1 MTAQQVLDSC
11 QQLYEKHKLIT
22 YPRSDCRYLP
32 KEHLKQVK
40 AVSQAVAV
48 NEPELALAA
57 QQADTALISR
67 AWNDGKVDAHH
78 AIIPT
83 EKRMPA
89 GRLSVAEQRL
99 YQMIARQYLAQF
111 YPPFC
116 YRDTLAE
123 VTIAGGCF
131 VAKARVE
138 RSAGW
143 KKLFRQH
150 NSGDKVALT
159 ADEAGVD
166 RDVAKLAFKDNAI
179 DMIDAWI
186 DSIDMELAHRLP
198 AEKLAAMKI
207 RDRITALLATR
218 LEIMAPDRESLRR
231 AMAIMAMPQNLV
243 RSAKIG
249 WRSAD
254 RMWRLAGDTASDF
267 NHYTKR
273 MTLSAVYASTLSVF
287 VNDDSDN
294 FADARAFL
302 DRRIDNVM
310 QFEKVKFQAKQ
321 RQEYVPSLSRFI
333 GRLRYPAR

>member
-1 MTAQQVLDSC
+1 MSISPLPADPTLD
-11 QQLYEKHKLIT
+11 EI
-22 YPRSDCRYLP
+22 R
-32 KEHLKQVK
+32 
-40 AVSQAVAV
+40 A
-48 NEPELALAA
+48 ALAP
-57 QQADTALISR
+57 I
-67 AWNDGKVDAHH
+67 
-78 AIIPT
+78 
-83 EKRMPA
+83 
-89 GRLSVAEQRL
+89 
-99 YQMIARQYLAQF
+99 IARN
-111 YPPFC
+111 
-116 YRDTLAE
+116 
-123 VTIAGGCF
+123 AGF
-131 VAKARVE
+131 D
-138 RSAGW
+138 GW
-143 KKLFRQH
+143 SDAAVH
-150 NSGDKVALT
+150 AA

-186 DSIDMELAHRLP
+186 DSIDLELARRLP
-198 AEKLAAMKI
+198 AEKLGAMKI

-287 VNDDSDN
+287 VNDDSEN

>member
-1 MTAQQVLDSC
+1 MSISPLPADPTLD
-11 QQLYEKHKLIT
+11 EV
-22 YPRSDCRYLP
+22 R
-32 KEHLKQVK
+32 
-40 AVSQAVAV
+40 A
-48 NEPELALAA
+48 ALAP
-57 QQADTALISR
+57 I
-67 AWNDGKVDAHH
+67 
-78 AIIPT
+78 
-83 EKRMPA
+83 
-89 GRLSVAEQRL
+89 
-99 YQMIARQYLAQF
+99 IARN
-111 YPPFC
+111 
-116 YRDTLAE
+116 
-123 VTIAGGCF
+123 AGF
-131 VAKARVE
+131 D
-138 RSAGW
+138 GW
-143 KKLFRQH
+143 SDAAVH
-150 NSGDKVALT
+150 AA

-186 DSIDMELAHRLP
+186 DSIDLELAHRLP

>member
-1 MTAQQVLDSC
+1 MSKSPLPADPTLD
-11 QQLYEKHKLIT
+11 EI
-22 YPRSDCRYLP
+22 R
-32 KEHLKQVK
+32 
-40 AVSQAVAV
+40 A
-48 NEPELALAA
+48 ALAP
-57 QQADTALISR
+57 L
-67 AWNDGKVDAHH
+67 
-78 AIIPT
+78 
-83 EKRMPA
+83 
-89 GRLSVAEQRL
+89 
-99 YQMIARQYLAQF
+99 IARN
-111 YPPFC
+111 
-116 YRDTLAE
+116 
-123 VTIAGGCF
+123 AGF
-131 VAKARVE
+131 D
-138 RSAGW
+138 GW
-143 KKLFRQH
+143 SDAAVH
-150 NSGDKVALT
+150 AA

-186 DSIDMELAHRLP
+186 DSIDLELAHRLT

-207 RDRITALLATR
+207 RDRITALLSTR

>member
-1 MTAQQVLDSC
+1 MSKSPLPADPTLD
-11 QQLYEKHKLIT
+11 EV
-22 YPRSDCRYLP
+22 R
-32 KEHLKQVK
+32 
-40 AVSQAVAV
+40 A
-48 NEPELALAA
+48 ALAP
-57 QQADTALISR
+57 I
-67 AWNDGKVDAHH
+67 
-78 AIIPT
+78 
-83 EKRMPA
+83 
-89 GRLSVAEQRL
+89 
-99 YQMIARQYLAQF
+99 IARN
-111 YPPFC
+111 
-116 YRDTLAE
+116 
-123 VTIAGGCF
+123 AGF
-131 VAKARVE
+131 D
-138 RSAGW
+138 GW
-143 KKLFRQH
+143 SDAAVH
-150 NSGDKVALT
+150 AA

-186 DSIDMELAHRLP
+186 DSIDLELAHRLP
-198 AEKLAAMKI
+198 AENLAAMKI

-321 RQEYVPSLSRFI
+321 RQDYVPSLSRFI

>member
-1 MTAQQVLDSC
+1 MSISPLPADPTLD
-11 QQLYEKHKLIT
+11 EV
-22 YPRSDCRYLP
+22 R
-32 KEHLKQVK
+32 
-40 AVSQAVAV
+40 A
-48 NEPELALAA
+48 ALAP
-57 QQADTALISR
+57 I
-67 AWNDGKVDAHH
+67 
-78 AIIPT
+78 
-83 EKRMPA
+83 
-89 GRLSVAEQRL
+89 
-99 YQMIARQYLAQF
+99 IARN
-111 YPPFC
+111 
-116 YRDTLAE
+116 
-123 VTIAGGCF
+123 AGF
-131 VAKARVE
+131 D
-138 RSAGW
+138 GW
-143 KKLFRQH
+143 SDAAVH
-150 NSGDKVALT
+150 AA

-186 DSIDMELAHRLP
+186 DSIDLELAHRLP

-254 RMWRLAGDTASDF
+254 RMWRLAGDSASDF

>member
-1 MTAQQVLDSC
+1 MSISPLPADPTLD
-11 QQLYEKHKLIT
+11 EIRT
-22 YPRSDCRYLP
+22 
-32 KEHLKQVK
+32 
-40 AVSQAVAV
+40 
-48 NEPELALAA
+48 ALAP
-57 QQADTALISR
+57 L
-67 AWNDGKVDAHH
+67 
-78 AIIPT
+78 
-83 EKRMPA
+83 
-89 GRLSVAEQRL
+89 
-99 YQMIARQYLAQF
+99 IARN
-111 YPPFC
+111 
-116 YRDTLAE
+116 
-123 VTIAGGCF
+123 AGF
-131 VAKARVE
+131 D
-138 RSAGW
+138 GW
-143 KKLFRQH
+143 SDAAVH
-150 NSGDKVALT
+150 AA

-186 DSIDMELAHRLP
+186 DSIDLELAHRLP

-321 RQEYVPSLSRFI
+321 RQDYVPSLSRFI

>member
-1 MTAQQVLDSC
+1 MSISPLPADPTLD
-11 QQLYEKHKLIT
+11 EV
-22 YPRSDCRYLP
+22 R
-32 KEHLKQVK
+32 
-40 AVSQAVAV
+40 A
-48 NEPELALAA
+48 ALAP
-57 QQADTALISR
+57 I
-67 AWNDGKVDAHH
+67 
-78 AIIPT
+78 
-83 EKRMPA
+83 
-89 GRLSVAEQRL
+89 
-99 YQMIARQYLAQF
+99 IARN
-111 YPPFC
+111 
-116 YRDTLAE
+116 
-123 VTIAGGCF
+123 AGF
-131 VAKARVE
+131 D
-138 RSAGW
+138 GW
-143 KKLFRQH
+143 SDAAVH
-150 NSGDKVALT
+150 AA
-159 ADEAGVD
+159 ADAAGVD

-186 DSIDMELAHRLP
+186 DSIDLELAHRLP